1 MKETVRL
8 NFDFPKEV
16 YPYLKLMCAKK
27 GISFKELA
35 TELILAA
42 IDSYEDTELSIIA
55 QQRLEEMDDNENVSF
70 KKAIEQAGWEG
81 CDKEI

>member
-1 MKETVRL
+1 MKDTVRL

-27 GISFKELA
+27 GLSFKDLA

-42 IDSYEDTELSIIA
+42 IDSYEDEELNNIA
-55 QQRLEEMDDNENVSF
+55 QKRLEEIDSKDNIPF
-70 KKAIEQAGWEG
+70 KKAIEQAGWKKRG
-81 CDKEI
+81 

>member
-1 MKETVRL
+1 MKDTVRL

-27 GISFKELA
+27 GLSFKNLA

-42 IDSYEDTELSIIA
+42 IDSYEDIELGEIA
-55 QQRLEEMDDNENVSF
+55 QKHMHEMDKKENIPF
-70 KKAIEQAGWEG
+70 KKAMELAGWNE
-81 CDKEI
+81 DE